1 MSSEPTNWTNWD
13 PILDYFGP
21 PHVRADDE
29 HLLEVFLRLVR
40 EAEALDSLIPALKD
54 RLAFKEKAQASI
66 LRDVIIRIAPGA
78 KEAGRRGRRRKL
90 SYSALLGLLGRAAE
104 RRDLAEAALHQA
116 EDELSAA
123 RADLDDF
130 CLEIVRRFLRPDLNV
145 DVIETGGL
153 RFVISNKSGEPEV
166 FVVS

>member
-145 DVIETGGL
+145 DIIQTGGF

-166 FVVS
+166 FLVS